1 MLLMEFSLLLAPKPP
16 GQLCTPISL
25 AVFAHR
31 RLAKAPC
38 WANQAS
44 YPPCFT
50 LPSACGT
57 TRAQRQL
64 QVQERAL
71 PDCQCMNRRE
81 NAMNRHLGTPQAP
94 ARKTV
99 YFLKMSW
106 DFALMPSFSIRL
118 AAAQGNRSAHL
129 NTNRLT
135 TKRRRNRGDHGQR
148 PPRQLPAETALFRR
162 RISTGESFS
171 ASICA

>member
-1 MLLMEFSLLLAPKPP
+1 MEFSLLPARKASWEPSMHSNFVSGVRLPP
-16 GQLCTPISL
+16 PSEGTLS
-25 AVFAHR
+25 
-31 RLAKAPC
+31 
-38 WANQAS
+38 WANQLLTRPVSHCPQLVA
-44 YPPCFT
+44 P
-50 LPSACGT
+50 LELSANFK
-57 TRAQRQL
+57 
-64 QVQERAL
+64 VQERAL
-71 PDCQCMNRRE
+71 PDCQMYESPGKCNE
-81 NAMNRHLGTPQAP
+81 SAPGTPQAP

-106 DFALMPSFSIRL
+106 DFRID
-118 AAAQGNRSAHL
+118 AQLQHQASSCTGNRSAHL

-162 RISTGESFS
+162 RISTGNLSL